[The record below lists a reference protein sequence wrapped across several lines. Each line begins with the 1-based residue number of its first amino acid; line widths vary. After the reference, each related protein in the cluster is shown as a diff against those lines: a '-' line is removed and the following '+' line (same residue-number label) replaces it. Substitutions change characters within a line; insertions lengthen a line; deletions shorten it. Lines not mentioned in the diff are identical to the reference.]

1 MGLFF
6 VTQDIENHKAITEY
20 ENKRKKHKR
29 NLEKKKQFVTKLK
42 GIMEDGEK
50 ERIHDFFI

>member
-6 VTQDIENHKAITEY
+6 VMQDIENHKAITEY

-29 NLEKKKQFVTKLK
+29 NLEKNQFVTKLK